1 MEQSST
7 AQDASVA
14 VRPLSW
20 VREIT
25 PYQWRVFAVVWL
37 GWILDSTDFGL
48 FSFVLRPALTELLGE
63 QTSLAEIGRIGGLL
77 SMVGLLGWAIGGFVF
92 GIVADYIGRVRTL
105 ALSILIFS
113 IFTGLQGLAY
123 SPTQLGIYRFVAGVG
138 AGAEI
143 IVGIPLLAEAL
154 AGQYRA
160 KITGIMMTGGAFGSL
175 LGASVYGQLAPFG
188 WRCVFAAGIAP
199 ALLLFL
205 LRRGVVEPEPFAA
218 VHARRLRVK
227 AAGSNASETDREFLR
242 FVPIQLFTRKLI
254 FSTIVGLMFCLGT
267 LLSIWTSLIWLPT
280 IQTLMLE
287 KEAISGAAAIAIV
300 SRGMQ
305 LWGIGGILGYASF
318 GFIADRIGRRAT
330 IAFYNI
336 GTLAVGLYLY
346 FGVDH
351 YAPYPYL
358 LFVFGY
364 FVSGVFSGHAI
375 YLPELFP
382 THVRA
387 TALSFCNGVGRIIT
401 SFGPLVA
408 GLLVGPFGGNFNKA
422 AGVMTCFALLSL
434 IAVAVGRETRGSALP
449 Q

>member
-1 MEQSST
+1 MEQSSAADGAT
-7 AQDASVA
+7 VA

-20 VREIT
+20 IREIT
-25 PYQWRVFAVVWL
+25 PYQWRVFLVVWL

-48 FSFVLRPALTELLGE
+48 FSFVLRPALTELLGN
-63 QTSLAEIGRIGGLL
+63 QASLADIGRIGGVL
-77 SMVGLLGWAIGGFVF
+77 SMVGLLGWAVGGFVF
-92 GIVADYIGRVRTL
+92 GVIADYVGRVRTL
-105 ALSILIFS
+105 AVSIVLFS
-113 IFTGLQGLAY
+113 IFTGLQGLAE
-123 SPTQLGIYRFVAGVG
+123 SPLQLGIYRCLAGVG

-154 AGQYRA
+154 SGQHRA
-160 KITGIMMTGGAFGSL
+160 KITGVMMTGSAFGSL
-175 LGASVYGQLAPFG
+175 LGASVYGMLAPFG
-188 WRCVFAAGIAP
+188 WRYVFIAGVAP

-205 LRRGVVEPEPFAA
+205 MRRGVVEPDQFAA
-218 VHARRLRVK
+218 VRERRSRIRRT
-227 AAGSNASETDREFLR
+227 GEGISEADQEFLR
-242 FVPIQLFTRKLI
+242 FAPAQLFGRKLI
-254 FSTIVGLMFCLGT
+254 FNTIIGLLFCLGT

-280 IQTLMLE
+280 IQSLLLE
-287 KEAISGAAAIAIV
+287 KEAIKGAEAIAIV

-305 LWGIGGILGYASF
+305 LWGIGGIFGYASF
-318 GFIADRIGRRAT
+318 GFIADRIGRRGT

-336 GTLAVGLYLY
+336 GTLVVGLYLY

-358 LFVFGY
+358 LPLFG
-364 FVSGVFSGHAI
+364 FFAFGVFSGHAI

-387 TALSFCNGVGRIIT
+387 TALSFCNGTGRIVT

-408 GLLVGPFGGNFNKA
+408 GLLVAPFGGNFSKA

-434 IAVAVGRETRGSALP
+434 VAVAIGRETREDALP

>member
-1 MEQSST
+1 MEQSSAADGAT
-7 AQDASVA
+7 VA

-20 VREIT
+20 IREIT
-25 PYQWRVFAVVWL
+25 PYQWRVFLVVWL

-48 FSFVLRPALTELLGE
+48 FSFVLRPALTELLGN
-63 QTSLAEIGRIGGLL
+63 QASLADIGRIGGVL
-77 SMVGLLGWAIGGFVF
+77 SMVGLLGWAVGGFVF
-92 GIVADYIGRVRTL
+92 GVIADYVGRVRTL
-105 ALSILIFS
+105 AVSIVLFS
-113 IFTGLQGLAY
+113 IFTGLQGLAE
-123 SPTQLGIYRFVAGVG
+123 SPLQLGIYRGLAGVG

-154 AGQYRA
+154 SGEHRA
-160 KITGIMMTGGAFGSL
+160 KITGVMMTGSAFGSL
-175 LGASVYGQLAPFG
+175 LGASVYGILAPFG
-188 WRCVFAAGIAP
+188 WRYVFIAGVAP

-205 LRRGVVEPEPFAA
+205 MRRGVVEPDQFAA
-218 VHARRLRVK
+218 VRERRSRIRRT
-227 AAGSNASETDREFLR
+227 GEGISEADQEFLR
-242 FVPIQLFTRKLI
+242 FAPAQLFGRKLI
-254 FSTIVGLMFCLGT
+254 FNTIIGLLFCLGT

-280 IQTLMLE
+280 IQSLLLE
-287 KEAISGAAAIAIV
+287 KDAIKGAEAIAIV

-305 LWGIGGILGYASF
+305 LWGIGGIFGYASF
-318 GFIADRIGRRAT
+318 GFMADRIGRRGT

-336 GTLAVGLYLY
+336 GTLVVGLYLY

-358 LFVFGY
+358 LPLFG
-364 FVSGVFSGHAI
+364 FFAFGVFSGHAI

-387 TALSFCNGVGRIIT
+387 TALSFCNGTGRIVT

-408 GLLVGPFGGNFNKA
+408 GLLVAPFGGNFSKA

-434 IAVAVGRETRGSALP
+434 VAVAIGRETREDALP

>member
-1 MEQSST
+1 MKQPSAAET
-7 AQDASVA
+7 TTVDA
-14 VRPLSW
+14 RPLDW
-20 VREIT
+20 VRDIT

-48 FSFVLRPALTELLGE
+48 FSFVLRPALSELLGS
-63 QTSLAEIGRIGGLL
+63 QANLAELGRIGGLL

-92 GIVADYIGRVRTL
+92 GIVADYAGRLRTL
-105 ALSILIFS
+105 AVSILIFS
-113 IFTGLQGLAY
+113 VFTGLQGLAQT
-123 SPTQLGIYRFVAGVG
+123 PLQLGLFRFLAGVG

-154 AGQYRA
+154 SGPYRA

-175 LGASVYGQLAPFG
+175 LGASVYGLLAPLG
-188 WRCVFAAGIAP
+188 WRYVFAAGIAP

-205 LRRGVVEPEPFAA
+205 LRRGVAEPELFAA
-218 VHARRLRVK
+218 VQARRSRARL
-227 AAGSNASETDREFLR
+227 AGGSLSDADREFLR
-242 FVPIQLFTRKLI
+242 FVPMQLFGRKLI
-254 FSTIVGLMFCLGT
+254 FNTIIGLMFCLGT

-280 IQTLMLE
+280 IQSLMLD
-287 KEAISGAAAIAIV
+287 KEAINGAEAIAIV
-300 SRGMQ
+300 SHNMQ
-305 LWGIGGILGYASF
+305 LWSIGGILGYATF

-330 IAFYNI
+330 IAFYNL

-351 YAPYPYL
+351 HALYPCL
-358 LFVFGY
+358 LPLFGY
-364 FVSGVFSGHAI
+364 FVWGVFSGHAI
-375 YLPELFP
+375 YVPELFP

-387 TALSFCNGVGRIIT
+387 TALSFCNGTGRIIT

-408 GLLVGPFGGNFNKA
+408 GLLVAPFGGNFSKA

-434 IAVAVGRETRGSALP
+434 LAVTIGRETRDDALP